1 MGGDAH
7 PNERRA
13 AAKVNRVRKRRG
25 CSAERTGWEEE
36 RVNRLR
42 TERHPGV

>member
-13 AAKVNRVRKRRG
+13 AAKVNRVRKHSG
-25 CSAERTGWEEE
+25 CSAERTGRE
-36 RVNRLR
+36 REKVDRLR
-42 TERHPGV
+42 TE